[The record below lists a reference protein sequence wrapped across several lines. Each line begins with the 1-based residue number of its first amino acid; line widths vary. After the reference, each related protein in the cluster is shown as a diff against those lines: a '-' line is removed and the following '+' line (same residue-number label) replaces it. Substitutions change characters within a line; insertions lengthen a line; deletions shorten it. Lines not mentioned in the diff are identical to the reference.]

1 MVDVNIDTA
10 KNIHSL
16 MLSLNRQEDKLKE
29 INKIKEE
36 IQMTKGLLQGEII
49 LRDINFNAHIRLNIK
64 EIFELCDFLSSYW
77 TMEKCKTAKS
87 IEEL

>member
-1 MVDVNIDTA
+1 MNIDTA

-16 MLSLNRQEDKLKE
+16 MLSLNSQEDKLKQ

-49 LRDINFNAHIRLNIK
+49 LRDINFNARIRLDVK
-64 EIFELCDFLSSYW
+64 EIFELFDFLSAYW
-77 TMEKCKTAKS
+77 TMEKYKTVKS

>member
-1 MVDVNIDTA
+1 MKIDTA

-16 MLSLNRQEDKLKE
+16 MLSLNSQEDKLKQ

-49 LRDINFNAHIRLNIK
+49 LRDINYLTHIRLDVK
-64 EIFELCDFLSSYW
+64 EIFELFDFLYAYW
-77 TMEKCKTAKS
+77 TIEKYKTVKS